1 MKATVS
7 PSYPTTSF
15 SRRDFLRRGTVLLA
29 AAATAPQI
37 VPRHALAAPG
47 VPGANERIGIGI
59 IGMGRQAGDLL
70 KELLKLPEA
79 RLVAVA
85 DVNLARARAVTT
97 QHGGEAMQD
106 FRRLLDRKDV
116 DAIITATPE
125 HWRAY
130 ICIAACQAGKDV
142 FAEKPLSL
150 TVREGRLI
158 VQAARKYNRVF
169 QVGSQQ
175 RSMWVDI
182 EACAFLRRG
191 GIGKITKVLYQ
202 NYPSPWECALP
213 AQPIPDELDWD
224 MWCGPTP
231 VVPFNQD
238 LYLPRANPGWLSFR
252 PYSGGE
258 MTGWGSHG
266 LDMVQAALG
275 MDDSGPVEI
284 WVDGPKL
291 EAPTYTA
298 PEKKDRG
305 DQICCRPLVF
315 FRYANGVVLEPSE
328 NPKPPAFGGIFV
340 SDTAKFRLDRGRC
353 ESEPEEIAVDL
364 MSRRPRDFN
373 DSHLLN
379 WLTCIK
385 TRHRPNADV
394 EIAHRSATV
403 CHLGN
408 IARWTGRR
416 LRWDPVKEE
425 FIGDKQANSYLDR
438 ERRKPWTLPKRV

>member
-1 MKATVS
+1 METK
-7 PSYPTTSF
+7 PSQFFSGPVM
-15 SRRDFLRRGTVLLA
+15 SRRNFLHRGVVVAVA
-29 AAATAPQI
+29 AVAPQI
-37 VPRHALAAPG
+37 VPRHVLAAPG
-47 VPGANERIGIGI
+47 TPAANDRIGVGI
-59 IGMGRQAGDLL
+59 IGMGRQATDLL
-70 KELLKLPEA
+70 KQLLQLPQA

-85 DVNLARARAVTT
+85 DVNLARARAVTA

-142 FAEKPLSL
+142 YAEKPLSL
-150 TVREGRLI
+150 TVREGRLM

-182 EACAFLRRG
+182 EACALLRRG
-191 GIGKITKVLYQ
+191 GIGKISKVLYQ

-213 AQPIPDELDWD
+213 AQPIPAELDWD

-231 VVPFNQD
+231 KVPFNQD

-275 MDDSGPVEI
+275 MDESGPVEI

-291 EAPTYTA
+291 EPPTYTA

-305 DQICCRPLVF
+305 DQLCSRPLVF
-315 FRYANGVVLEPSE
+315 FRYANGIVLEPGE
-328 NPKPPAFGGIFV
+328 DPKPPAFGGIFV
-340 SDTAKFRLDRGRC
+340 SDTVKFRLDRGRC
-353 ESEPEEIAVDL
+353 ESEPEEVALDL
-364 MSRRPRDFN
+364 MSRRPKDFN

-379 WLTCIK
+379 WLSCIK
-385 TRHRPNADV
+385 TRQRPNADV

-416 LRWDPVKEE
+416 LQWDPLREE
-425 FIGDKQANSYLDR
+425 FIGDKAANALLDR